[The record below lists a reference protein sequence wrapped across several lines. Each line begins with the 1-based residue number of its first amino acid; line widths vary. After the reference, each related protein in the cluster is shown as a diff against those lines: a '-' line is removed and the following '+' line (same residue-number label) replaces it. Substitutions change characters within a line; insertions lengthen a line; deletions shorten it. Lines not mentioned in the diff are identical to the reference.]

1 MAIKKEI
8 LPSVDELLSHL
19 EKKTGI
25 VPAILKQR
33 FCLLCDGKKY
43 LMVLD
48 SNGEGLEAMV
58 CPNCHPAYA

>member
-1 MAIKKEI
+1 MDKKEK

-25 VPAILKQR
+25 VPAVLKPR
-33 FCLLCDGKKY
+33 VCMLCEGKKY

-48 SNGEGLEAMV
+48 AVGEALEAV
-58 CPNCHPAYA
+58 ECPNCHPAYA